1 MPMRQVCINQEK
13 NDIIQLFTTRYT
25 GNMSHTREENK
36 QNVDKRFEMIANT
49 FNMSVD
55 RMVLLNQTHG
65 TDIFVA
71 DESYI
76 RGEKPVCDA
85 SVTNVPGICLVTIH
99 ADCVPVYFHDKKTKS
114 IGLAHSGWKG
124 TLDGISIHVLDKMN
138 EVYGTK
144 AEDVEIV
151 IGPCIC
157 KSCFEVKNDV
167 YSLFAGKYPDYAD
180 CITEGNIDLKGVIIR
195 GLLDKGVR
203 EENIID
209 MDICTCHNEDL
220 FFSHRRG
227 TKRNK
232 SGEGAMAALACLKG

>member
-1 MPMRQVCINQEK
+1 MRQVCINQEK

-85 SVTNVPGICLVTIH
+85 TVTNVPGICLVTIH
-99 ADCVPVYFHDKKTKS
+99 ADCVPV
-114 IGLAHSGWKG
+114 
-124 TLDGISIHVLDKMN
+124 
-138 EVYGTK
+138 
-144 AEDVEIV
+144 
-151 IGPCIC
+151 
-157 KSCFEVKNDV
+157 
-167 YSLFAGKYPDYAD
+167 
-180 CITEGNIDLKGVIIR
+180 
-195 GLLDKGVR
+195 
-203 EENIID
+203 
-209 MDICTCHNEDL
+209 
-220 FFSHRRG
+220 
-227 TKRNK
+227 
-232 SGEGAMAALACLKG
+232 